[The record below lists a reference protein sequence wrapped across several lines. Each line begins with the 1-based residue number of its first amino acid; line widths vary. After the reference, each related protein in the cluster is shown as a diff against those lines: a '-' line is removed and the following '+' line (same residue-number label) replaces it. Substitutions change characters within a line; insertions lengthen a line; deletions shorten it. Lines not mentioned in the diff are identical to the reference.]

1 MDAELQSRGQSSN
14 EGTERYLNNFLEA
27 VFDISRPNLR
37 INGRTLE
44 EAAQDDDIEPFDEA
58 LDRHI
63 WSLSDQRLK
72 WDKEIAER
80 RRIRPREI
88 EEFVSNSLAQH
99 SSAKLDVL
107 QADTLYEIPAKEIDP
122 EARQTFSHMTALLSQ
137 LSQSISV
144 HSDRATKINTV
155 LAEVKTH
162 KPLKP

>member
-1 MDAELQSRGQSSN
+1 M
-14 EGTERYLNNFLEA
+14 EA

-107 QADTLYEIPAKEIDP
+107 QADTLYEIPGWS
-122 EARQTFSHMTALLSQ
+122 R
-137 LSQSISV
+137 SV
-144 HSDRATKINTV
+144 SRREPIAYPDLTSKRDR
-155 LAEVKTH
+155 
-162 KPLKP
+162 P